1 MHLKNDKVVMGK
13 LEVITTGYLFLNG
26 AAAMVAGTSTITM
39 GVGIVGIMIAM
50 GALTFRYIKNHPLH
64 H

>member
-26 AAAMVAGTSTITM
+26 AAAMLVGSSTLTM
-39 GVGIVGIMIAM
+39 GVGIVGVVIAVS
-50 GALTFRYIKNHPLH
+50 ALTFRYIKNHPH
-64 H
+64 HR